1 MAIVTPSMRLY
12 QLAGESRAVSASMLE
27 SARQGDLLRAGHR
40 AGSLGA
46 SSLEA
51 PGALPIPGGEPDG
64 GQAGRSFVA
73 TLKDAVDSVNHQQV
87 RADELAARFAAG
99 QVEDVHDAMISLE
112 KASLSFK
119 FMVEVRNKLLDGY
132 QEVMRM
138 QV

>member
-1 MAIVTPSMRLY
+1 MALVTPSMRLY
-12 QLAGESRAVSASMLE
+12 QLAGEQRPISASMLE
-27 SARQGDLLRAGHR
+27 SARQTDLLRKGHQ

-51 PGALPIPGGEPDG
+51 PGLAQPGGADG
-64 GQAGRSFVA
+64 AGEAGRSFVQ
-73 TLKDAVDSVNHQQV
+73 TLKDAVESVNLQQV
-87 RADELAARFAAG
+87 QSDDTAARFAAG

-132 QEVMRM
+132 QEIMRM